1 MAGAGQLQ
9 TTEARLMGWAMLIGI
24 ALAAAALL
32 WRLGVP
38 RVLWTSSAAALVF
51 GAAGYALQGSPSLPA
66 SPAKGQISKL
76 DVAADIVE
84 LRGAFFGR
92 FTQDAAYQT
101 AADAMI
107 RSNDSAA
114 AVKVTLGG
122 IDRIPKSVP
131 LWTELGSV
139 LVKHDGGNVSPAALF
154 AFRRAMFIAPR
165 HPGPPFFLGLGYA
178 QSGQLQN
185 ARFWWRR
192 SLELSPPGA
201 SYRTAIQERLMLL
214 DQFIMMSQQQGQ
226 GGAPAMPPAT
236 APAP

>member
-1 MAGAGQLQ
+1 
-9 TTEARLMGWAMLIGI
+9 MGWAVLIGI
-24 ALAAAALL
+24 VVAAAALL

-38 RVLWTSSAAALVF
+38 KLLWTSTAAALMF

-66 SPAKGQISKL
+66 SPAKGETSKL

-92 FTQDAAYQT
+92 YTLDAAYQT

-107 RSNDSAA
+107 RSNDPSS

-122 IDRIPKSVP
+122 IDKNPKSVA
-131 LWTELGSV
+131 LWTELGTV
-139 LVKHDGGNVSPAALF
+139 LVTHDGGNLSPSALF

-185 ARFWWRR
+185 ARLWWQR
-192 SLELSPPGA
+192 SHDLSPPGA

-214 DQFIMMSQQQGQ
+214 DQFILSTQQQTQ
-226 GGAPAMPPAT
+226 GAAPPVE
-236 APAP
+236 

>member
-1 MAGAGQLQ
+1 
-9 TTEARLMGWAMLIGI
+9 MGWAMLIGI
-24 ALAAAALL
+24 ALAVAALL

-38 RVLWTSSAAALVF
+38 KILWTATAAALVF
-51 GAAGYALQGSPSLPA
+51 GAAGYALQGAPNLPA
-66 SPAKGQISKL
+66 SPAKGDTAQL
-76 DVAADIVE
+76 EVGPDIVQ

-107 RSNDSAA
+107 RSNDPGS

-122 IDRIPKSVP
+122 IDKNPKSVA
-131 LWTELGSV
+131 LWTELGTV
-139 LVKHDGGNVSPAALF
+139 LVTHDGGNMSPSALF

-185 ARFWWRR
+185 ARIWWQR
-192 SLELSPPGA
+192 SLDLTPTDASYRPGIQQRLALLDQVIQMNQQLPPGA
-201 SYRTAIQERLMLL
+201 A
-214 DQFIMMSQQQGQ
+214 
-226 GGAPAMPPAT
+226 APPR
-236 APAP
+236 

>member
-1 MAGAGQLQ
+1 
-9 TTEARLMGWAMLIGI
+9 MGWAMLIGI
-24 ALAAAALL
+24 IVAAAALL

-38 RVLWTSSAAALVF
+38 RILWTSSAAALIF
-51 GAAGYALQGSPSLPA
+51 GAAGYALQGSPNLPA
-66 SPAKGQISKL
+66 SPAKGETSKL

-107 RSNDSAA
+107 RSNDPAA
-114 AVKVTLGG
+114 AVKVTMGG
-122 IDRIPKSVP
+122 IDRNPKSVA
-131 LWTELGSV
+131 LWTELGTV
-139 LVKHDGGNVSPAALF
+139 LVTHDGGNLSPSALF

-185 ARFWWRR
+185 ARLWWRR
-192 SLELSPPGA
+192 SLDLSPPGT

-214 DQFIMMSQQQGQ
+214 DQFIMMNQQQAQ
-226 GGAPAMPPAT
+226 GDVPAPPPAQ
-236 APAP
+236 